1 MATFY
6 ENRYFCNLFSFLSI
20 FEYMKKD
27 IQNQIRE
34 FADMLPVVNE
44 PCIKKVL
51 GSELLKEN
59 KNATDADGKP
69 IIANLIYSLPA
80 VIPRNHYR
88 TMKKIY
94 NKEGKDGLMRYAEK
108 MGKLKKE
115 KVTAN

>member
-1 MATFY
+1 
-6 ENRYFCNLFSFLSI
+6 
-20 FEYMKKD
+20 MKKD

-34 FADMLPVVNE
+34 FADMLPIINE
-44 PCIKKVL
+44 PCVKKVL

-59 KNATDADGKP
+59 KHAVDTKGKP
-69 IIANLIYSLPA
+69 IIATRIYSLPT

-94 NKEGKDGLMRYAEK
+94 NKEGKDGLLRYAEK

-115 KVTAN
+115 AATAN